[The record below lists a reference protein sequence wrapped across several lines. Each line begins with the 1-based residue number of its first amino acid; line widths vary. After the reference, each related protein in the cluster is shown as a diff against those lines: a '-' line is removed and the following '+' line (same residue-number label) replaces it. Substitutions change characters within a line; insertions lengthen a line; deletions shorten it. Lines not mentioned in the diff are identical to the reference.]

1 MDERGMKLLIFI
13 WFFLFSIVLKGYDV
27 FIDLEEEG
35 TSLDDT
41 KTISS
46 TNNDGLSKRKL

>member
-1 MDERGMKLLIFI
+1 MNGGDEVIYIHLMIL
-13 WFFLFSIVLKGYDV
+13 FLFAIVPTGYDV

-46 TNNDGLSKRKL
+46 TNNDGLSKK